1 MTIKQANRGKNLS
14 NVFFGFGFV
23 AMVIGFEGLIA
34 ASIDEKSSAG
44 EVYFWSIA
52 LLITAIFLM
61 CFCVAHGLQRS
72 SVVSDPLENLPDVY
86 LSHDTID
93 SHRLP
98 VKILCALP
106 GTEFNNWCSRFL
118 VAIDK
123 KPCILH
129 LDQSLTTEARKFL
142 DDSFQFMDNFPSYQF
157 GKHHTAP
164 GISGEVV
171 HWDVT
176 LPLNEESEPKN
187 IPVDSPVGTAEN
199 LSRGDQQSREF

>member
-1 MTIKQANRGKNLS
+1 MYFVNFQNRGKIMTIKQANRGKNLS

-86 LSHDTID
+86 LSHDTVD

-98 VKILCALP
+98 VKILCRLP
-106 GTEFNNWCSRFL
+106 ETLSGGWSQRFL
-118 VAIDK
+118 VAIDN
-123 KPCILH
+123 KPRILH
-129 LDQSLTTEARKFL
+129 LDQNLTTESRNFL
-142 DDSFQFMDNFPSYQF
+142 VDGFQFMDNLPSYQF
-157 GKHHTAP
+157 RKHHTAP
-164 GISGEVV
+164 
-171 HWDVT
+171 
-176 LPLNEESEPKN
+176 
-187 IPVDSPVGTAEN
+187 
-199 LSRGDQQSREF
+199 